1 MGAAKI
7 AITIQEDL
15 LTQIDRWVREG
26 RYPNRSRAIQA
37 AVVEKLERARRRRL
51 ADELAKVDPRKCK
64 VVELRYFGGL
74 TVEETAEVLKV
85 SAITIMRD
93 WSMAKAW
100 LYRALNRE
108 AGDET

>member
-51 ADELAKVDPRKCK
+51 ADELAKVDPS
-64 VVELRYFGGL
+64 
-74 TVEETAEVLKV
+74 EE
-85 SAITIMRD
+85 
-93 WSMAKAW
+93 
-100 LYRALNRE
+100 RALAE
-108 AGDET
+108 EGFAAGNETWPAY